1 MKNLLTILGV
11 VLLLGACQKAELKK
25 PTRVNFA
32 FDLNKAPGQ
41 SSLKLN
47 SGEINLVDFN
57 ITGDRIEGDD
67 IAFNRAFSER
77 IMIDVNGSGEV
88 KELDFDLP
96 QGQYSSIL
104 LNFNI
109 DEDGTDPALRLFGTY
124 KPTSGPVHA
133 LIFEYFGSQS
143 FNIAGEN
150 DLTDPTIVMDKDFDK
165 KVTIE
170 LDPVYWFESLTA
182 NQLDNADV
190 NVVTGQDEIIL
201 SSTSNIA
208 LYEIVLNRIADSNKA
223 VFK

>member
-11 VLLLGACQKAELKK
+11 VLLLGSCEKAELKK

-32 FDLNKAPGQ
+32 FGLNKAPGQ
-41 SSLKLN
+41 SSVKIN
-47 SGEINLVDFN
+47 AGEINLVDFN

-67 IAFNRAFSER
+67 IAFNRSFSER
-77 IMIDVNGSGEV
+77 IIIDVNGSGEV

-96 QGQYSSIL
+96 QGEYSSIL

-109 DEDGTDPALRLFGTY
+109 DEDGADPALRLTGTY

-133 LIFEYFGSQS
+133 LIFEYFGSQT
-143 FNIAGEN
+143 FNVTGED
-150 DLTDPTIVMDKDFDK
+150 DLADPTIVMDKDFDK

-170 LDPVYWFESLTA
+170 FDPVYWFESLTA

-190 NVVTGQDEIIL
+190 NIVTGQDEIIL
-201 SSTSNIA
+201 SSTSNVA
-208 LYEIVLNRIADSNKA
+208 LYEIVLNRMEDSNKA
-223 VFK
+223 IFK